1 MNIFEKMMGGGQEKT
16 KTEEDKKE
24 KAHEKKDN
32 NVPQHETGAVNPTE
46 KPESDSDN
54 KIEKAQ

>member
-1 MNIFEKMMGGGQEKT
+1 MGGGQEKT

-54 KIEKAQ
+54 KAEGLK